1 MLCTGTFDVIL
12 FVLSLIATFCI
23 AFRRYVHSVIV
34 VYRSYLCISLL
45 KIADMYC
52 LSIIILQ

>member
-1 MLCTGTFDVIL
+1 MLCTHDVIL

-34 VYRSYLCISLL
+34 VYRSYLYVSLL

-52 LSIIILQ
+52 LSVIILQ